1 MATIKEKIM
10 AEPQAWHLDKKVPLG
25 LIFTVLLQ
33 FAGFIWFASQVT
45 SQVETNKAAIEALVS
60 EVKGVKSDA
69 VTQAIQLGR
78 IEAILENTN
87 SSINRV
93 ERLLDGT
100 KRNN

>member
-1 MATIKEKIM
+1 M
-10 AEPQAWHLDKKVPLG
+10 AEPQAWHLDKRVPLSII
-25 LIFTVLLQ
+25 LTILLQ
-33 FAGFIWFASQVT
+33 LAVFIWFASQVT
-45 SQVETNKAAIEALVS
+45 SQVETNKAAIEALAG
-60 EVKGVKSDA
+60 EVKSVKNDA

-100 KRNN
+100 KRN